1 MIYYNDTIKDIYLKN
16 RKTGWIYYNGE
27 WVYNGKEQY
36 FTVVNS
42 TDTLN
47 HKINSTSVSST
58 VQPNVSTRIDVKCK
72 LTTMS
77 SMFSGCSSLISIDV
91 SKLDTSNV
99 TKMDNMFSDCSSL
112 VSIDLSTID
121 TSKVTTISS
130 MFKNCISLTSID
142 ISNFNTEKFTGIG
155 AFSGCTSLKSIKFGD
170 FDLSNLTL
178 IYNVF
183 LDLSSL
189 ESFSFGKTKL
199 GKKVTSFANLF
210 KGCSSLKSVDLSGLE
225 YTSKITVTLSMF
237 SECSA
242 LEYINFGNFDPS
254 KLNSFNG
261 MFKNCS
267 VLNHIRCTQTCK
279 DWFLKYPSQLYLPA
293 AMKEGGSGTWEIID

>member
-1 MIYYNDTIKDIYLKN
+1 MIYYDNEIKDIYLKN
-16 RKTGWIYYNGE
+16 SKIGWVYYNGE
-27 WVYNGKEQY
+27 WVYNDKEQY

-47 HKINSTSVSST
+47 YKLNSKSVSSI
-58 VQPNVSTRIDVKCK
+58 VQPNVSTRIDVKCR

-77 SMFSGCSSLISIDV
+77 SMFSGCSL
-91 SKLDTSNV
+91 LT
-99 TKMDNMFSDCSSL
+99 
-112 VSIDLSTID
+112 SIDLSTID
-121 TSKVTTISS
+121 TSNVTTITD
-130 MFKNCISLTSID
+130 MLKNCTSLTSID
-142 ISNFNTEKFTGIG
+142 ISNFNTAKFTGIG

-183 LDLSSL
+183 LNLSSL

-225 YTSKITVTLSMF
+225 YTSQITVTLSMF

-242 LEYINFGNFDPS
+242 LEYINFGNFDPL
-254 KLNSFNG
+254 KLSSFNG

-267 VLNHIRCTQTCK
+267 ALNHIRCTQICK
-279 DWFLKYPSQLYLPA
+279 DWFLKYPSQLYLPD